1 MAKET
6 KVQYYG
12 TGRRKD
18 SAARVYLRPGKGE
31 ILVNKRPVEDYFG
44 RETLKMLLRQPL
56 ELTDSTDKFD
66 IFVNVYGGG
75 LSGQAGAIR
84 HGISRALLLAMED
97 SREVLKKAGM
107 LTRDSRK
114 VERKK
119 YGQPG
124 ARKKYQFS
132 KR

>member
-18 SAARVYLRPGKGE
+18 SVARVYLRPGKGE

-84 HGISRALLLAMED
+84 QGISRALLLAMED

>member
-1 MAKET
+1 MEKSAT
-6 KVQYYG
+6 VQYYG

-18 SAARVYLRPGKGE
+18 SVARVYLRPGDGN
-31 ILVNKRPVEDYFG
+31 IVVNKRPLEEYFG
-44 RETLKMLLRQPL
+44 RETLKMILRQPL
-56 ELTDSTDKFD
+56 EITDSLQKFD
-66 IFVNVYGGG
+66 IIVNVHGGG

-84 HGISRALLLAMED
+84 HGISRALLLATEN
-97 SREVLKKAGM
+97 SRDVLKKAGM

-124 ARKKYQFS
+124 SRKKYQYS

>member
-1 MAKET
+1 MEKSAT
-6 KVQYYG
+6 VQYYG

-18 SAARVYLRPGKGE
+18 SIARVYLRPGDGK
-31 ILVNKRPVEDYFG
+31 IVVNKRPVEEYFG
-44 RETLKMLLRQPL
+44 RETLKMILRQPL
-56 ELTDSTDKFD
+56 EITDSLQKFD
-66 IFVNVYGGG
+66 IIVNVHGGG

-84 HGISRALLLAMED
+84 HGISRALLLATEN
-97 SREVLKKAGM
+97 SRDALKKAGM

-124 ARKKYQFS
+124 SRKKYQYS

>member
-1 MAKET
+1 MAKKT
-6 KVQYYG
+6 TVQYYG

-18 SAARVYLRPGKGE
+18 SVARVYLRPGKGNMV
-31 ILVNKRPVEDYFG
+31 VNKRPVEEYFG
-44 RETLKMLLRQPL
+44 RETLKMVLRQPL
-56 ELTDSTDKFD
+56 ELTDSLENFD
-66 IFVNVYGGG
+66 IFINVYGGG

-84 HGISRALLLAMED
+84 HGISRALLLALED
-97 SREVLKKAGM
+97 SRDVLKKAGM

>member
-1 MAKET
+1 MVKKAA
-6 KVQYYG
+6 VQYYG

-18 SAARVYLRPGKGE
+18 SVARVYLRPGKGK
-31 ILVNKRPVEDYFG
+31 IVVNKRPVEDYFG
-44 RETLKMLLRQPL
+44 RETLKMVLRQPL
-56 ELTDSTDKFD
+56 ELTESLEKFD
-66 IFVNVYGGG
+66 IFVNVHGGG

-84 HGISRALLLAMED
+84 HGISRALLLALED
-97 SREVLKKAGM
+97 SRDVLKKAGM

-119 YGQPG
+119 YGHRK
-124 ARKKYQFS
+124 ARRSFQFS

>member
-1 MAKET
+1 MEKSAT
-6 KVQYYG
+6 VQYYG

-18 SAARVYLRPGKGE
+18 SVARIYLRPGDGN
-31 ILVNKRPVEDYFG
+31 IVVNKRPVEEYFG
-44 RETLKMLLRQPL
+44 RETLKMILRQPL
-56 ELTDSTDKFD
+56 EITDSLQKFD
-66 IFVNVYGGG
+66 IMVNVHGGG

-84 HGISRALLLAMED
+84 HGISRALLLATEN
-97 SREVLKKAGM
+97 SRDALKKAGM

-124 ARKKYQFS
+124 SRKKYQYS

>member
-1 MAKET
+1 MAKKAT
-6 KVQYYG
+6 VQYYG

-18 SAARVYLRPGKGE
+18 SVARVYLRPGKGN
-31 ILVNKRPVEDYFG
+31 IVVNKRPVEDYFS
-44 RETLKMLLRQPL
+44 RETLKMFLRQPL
-56 ELTDSTDKFD
+56 ELTDSLENFD
-66 IFVNVYGGG
+66 IFIKVRGGG

-84 HGISRALLLAMED
+84 HGISRALLLALED
-97 SREVLKKAGM
+97 SRAVLKKAGM

>member
-1 MAKET
+1 MEKST
-6 KVQYYG
+6 TVQYYG

-18 SAARVYLRPGKGE
+18 SVARVYLKPGDGN
-31 ILVNKRPVEDYFG
+31 IVVNKRPVEEYFG
-44 RETLKMLLRQPL
+44 RETLKMILRQPL
-56 ELTDSTDKFD
+56 EITDSLQKFD
-66 IFVNVYGGG
+66 IIVNVHGGG

-84 HGISRALLLAMED
+84 HGISRALLLATEN
-97 SREVLKKAGM
+97 SRDALKKAGM

-124 ARKKYQFS
+124 SRKKYQYS

>member
-1 MAKET
+1 MEKSAA
-6 KVQYYG
+6 VQYYG

-18 SAARVYLRPGKGE
+18 SVARVYLRPGDGN
-31 ILVNKRPVEDYFG
+31 IVVNKRPVEEYFG
-44 RETLKMLLRQPL
+44 RDTLKMILRQPL
-56 ELTDSTDKFD
+56 EITDSLQKFD
-66 IFVNVYGGG
+66 IIVNVHGGG

-84 HGISRALLLAMED
+84 HGISRALLLATEN
-97 SREVLKKAGM
+97 SRDALKKAGM

-124 ARKKYQFS
+124 SRKKYQYS